1 MKKKM
6 LATNGEMVTPT
17 KETRDL
23 GHGKQVKVV
32 YSDGSTGWEHVEDLM
47 D

>member
-1 MKKKM
+1 MKKM
-6 LATNGEMVTPT
+6 LITNGEMVTVT
-17 KETRDL
+17 DEKRNL

-32 YSDGSTGWEHVEDLM
+32 YSDGSTGWEHVEDLI